1 MQELAKILAVE
12 NNFTLYV
19 DPSPLALFP
28 QNTEE
33 ENFSRNWI
41 KRITDPG
48 IYFRHMPWKNFTA
61 LSTPNPVWV
70 SMVRDPIDRVLS
82 WFYYV
87 RWRNR
92 PDDDN
97 AEDCSASQEMK
108 EFCKT
113 FNLLR
118 KNEQNKPLSWYEM
131 DFESCVRMEQ
141 AECSFENGQGGWKDW
156 DLTYDPFTG
165 NEIYA
170 LTGPMYEDYR
180 SQVMFFCGN
189 DPDCIEFNS
198 EKALQKAMAVVDEHY
213 SVVGILEDLNGTF
226 QALEN
231 YVPRFFKNIRI
242 RFNKAKEEVKNK
254 NYNPNKKRI
263 PNTLR
268 KTLEQKF
275 SKDLEFYDFC
285 KQRLH
290 MQMKKSRE
298 SSSKEIDVD
307 TASEISDTN
316 QNRKF
321 LLL

>member
-12 NNFTLYV
+12 NNFTVYV

-108 EFCKT
+108 VC
-113 FNLLR
+113 NSI
-118 KNEQNKPLSWYEM
+118 LSIQTE
-131 DFESCVRMEQ
+131 
-141 AECSFENGQGGWKDW
+141 A
-156 DLTYDPFTG
+156 
-165 NEIYA
+165 
-170 LTGPMYEDYR
+170 
-180 SQVMFFCGN
+180 
-189 DPDCIEFNS
+189 
-198 EKALQKAMAVVDEHY
+198 H
-213 SVVGILEDLNGTF
+213 
-226 QALEN
+226 
-231 YVPRFFKNIRI
+231 
-242 RFNKAKEEVKNK
+242 
-254 NYNPNKKRI
+254 
-263 PNTLR
+263 
-268 KTLEQKF
+268 
-275 SKDLEFYDFC
+275 
-285 KQRLH
+285 
-290 MQMKKSRE
+290 
-298 SSSKEIDVD
+298 
-307 TASEISDTN
+307 
-316 QNRKF
+316 
-321 LLL
+321 

>member
-97 AEDCSASQEMK
+97 AEDCSASQKMK
-108 EFCKT
+108 VC
-113 FNLLR
+113 NII
-118 KNEQNKPLSWYEM
+118 LSIQTE
-131 DFESCVRMEQ
+131 
-141 AECSFENGQGGWKDW
+141 A
-156 DLTYDPFTG
+156 
-165 NEIYA
+165 
-170 LTGPMYEDYR
+170 
-180 SQVMFFCGN
+180 
-189 DPDCIEFNS
+189 
-198 EKALQKAMAVVDEHY
+198 H
-213 SVVGILEDLNGTF
+213 
-226 QALEN
+226 
-231 YVPRFFKNIRI
+231 
-242 RFNKAKEEVKNK
+242 
-254 NYNPNKKRI
+254 
-263 PNTLR
+263 
-268 KTLEQKF
+268 
-275 SKDLEFYDFC
+275 
-285 KQRLH
+285 
-290 MQMKKSRE
+290 
-298 SSSKEIDVD
+298 
-307 TASEISDTN
+307 
-316 QNRKF
+316 
-321 LLL
+321 